1 MVTVKQV
8 VITS

>member
-1 MVTVKQV
+1 MLV